1 MNTENSKTIEQRKF
15 VLNLSHRLGFK
26 SSNKYVALQ
35 NIFLLQMEKALGNST
50 ENVNSKR
57 KLQRGVFSLN
67 YLTVLIHCRI

>member
-35 NIFLLQMEKALGNST
+35 NIFLLQMEK
-50 ENVNSKR
+50 
-57 KLQRGVFSLN
+57 
-67 YLTVLIHCRI
+67 H